1 MPVGEGFYLAQSYLL
16 YIALRGYGTMSGYL
30 IMLRRKTKKYF
41 FLLLV
46 ALALVQIQTLLV
58 ESFPFDFQLNLEFS
72 GPDTVLL
79 S

>member
-1 MPVGEGFYLAQSYLL
+1 MPIREGFYLTQTYLL
-16 YIALRGYGTMSGYL
+16 YPALRGYGTMSGYL
-30 IMLRRKTKKYF
+30 IILGRKTKKTLF
-41 FLLLV
+41 SFTGGTCPCLDED
-46 ALALVQIQTLLV
+46 LLV